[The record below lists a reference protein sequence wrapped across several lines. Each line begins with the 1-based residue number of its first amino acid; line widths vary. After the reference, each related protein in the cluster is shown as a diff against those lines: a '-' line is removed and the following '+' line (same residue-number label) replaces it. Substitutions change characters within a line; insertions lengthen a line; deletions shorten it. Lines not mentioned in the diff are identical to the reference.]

1 MNHPPPVQ
9 DPPPPTL
16 NQSPYAALYTPDRF
30 YQTINLLHMQPL
42 GLAARW
48 PLTVHD
54 GHLLGQ
60 PLPNHRFPLPEIVG
74 GNSNMT
80 RLNHVGCI
88 PLTLARGINA
98 GSRNRTQVA
107 TVVQEMTIGHNQFP
121 RLRIVRRS
129 NDLWFNLR
137 NYAYMDSGHGWR
149 TTGGGNPA
157 IHSVLPLPDSPQ
169 QVNAIQSLW
178 AWHQARCASPNTCP
192 VENEQAVQD
201 EVQKQLL
208 MPLQLLLQTRYPMDL
223 RLYIRQNLP
232 IFWDQLKHS
241 QLTNPEVFR
250 GVDHDTSGNY
260 PRWGR
265 PTIETNLGRTIYKQK
280 SAGYSDHILYL
291 GANKQCVAAVVENLI
306 TVNIIIL

>member
-1 MNHPPPVQ
+1 
-9 DPPPPTL
+9 
-16 NQSPYAALYTPDRF
+16 
-30 YQTINLLHMQPL
+30 
-42 GLAARW
+42 
-48 PLTVHD
+48 
-54 GHLLGQ
+54 
-60 PLPNHRFPLPEIVG
+60 
-74 GNSNMT
+74 MT
-80 RLNHVGCI
+80 RLNHVRCI

-149 TTGGGNPA
+149 TTGGGNHA
-157 IHSVLPLPDSPQ
+157 IHTSQCYSESLGLAPGKVNLFRRWIEWVLLTGD
-169 QVNAIQSLW
+169 I
-178 AWHQARCASPNTCP
+178 
-192 VENEQAVQD
+192 
-201 EVQKQLL
+201 
-208 MPLQLLLQTRYPMDL
+208 QTRYPMDL
-223 RLYIRQNLP
+223 CLYIRQNLP
-232 IFWDQLKHS
+232 IFWDRLKHS

-291 GANKQCVAAVVENLI
+291 GANKQCVAAVVEVWGEMVFYGSKFATWTNGKH
-306 TVNIIIL
+306 IIIFARTGHADLTITTHHQNNCHQWEDPDVLATLFGMCCAGIDMKLLGDNGLMNHLVGNTY